1 MKSELLIIISIGSF
15 IGTVILCTCFKIY
28 KNNMKIQNEKNRLN
42 SIHKKLTRKKMI
54 TPIADDDEVKDENYN
69 DITTVEIRTAE
80 HFVLNLV

>member
-42 SIHKKLTRKKMI
+42 SIHKKLKRRKMI
-54 TPIADDDEVKDENYN
+54 TPIEHDQDVKDEKYS
-69 DITTVEIRTAE
+69 DISSVEIRTAQ
-80 HFVLNLV
+80 HFV

>member
-42 SIHKKLTRKKMI
+42 SIHMKLKRRKII
-54 TPIADDDEVKDENYN
+54 TPIEHDEDLKDEKYN
-69 DITTVEIRTAE
+69 DISTVESRTAE
-80 HFVLNLV
+80 HFV

>member
-15 IGTVILCTCFKIY
+15 VGSVILCTCFKIY

-42 SIHKKLTRKKMI
+42 SIHKKLKRRKI
-54 TPIADDDEVKDENYN
+54 VTPIADDEDVKDEKYN

-80 HFVLNLV
+80 HFV